1 MTPCHR
7 IMWRRVFS
15 SDQTAMTKLNLLVAI
30 LILVGLTLDAAA
42 QKVKPAPVC
51 RQVTF
56 AAFKPL
62 PKLEYA
68 CPDGL
73 IDSDDEILKL
83 TARTAAI
90 RRLEGA
96 LESFTGV
103 AWWDASVDD
112 LNACEIHGRVGELT
126 NEENERVKQG
136 DYSFQ
141 LFGNH
146 QIRLVL
152 LADSCY
158 QTGYAGANAFLLY
171 RRDGR
176 VFVTQ
181 VLNGYYSRV
190 DNSVGIDFAKLNT
203 QQLVEVSTANSF
215 PPSLWYLYFV
225 IEPKT
230 NKAVPKKIFKDGNK
244 LTNEIYSA
252 MLMGKPKD
260 LGLPKDASELSI
272 IRNGRLAPTFSAY
285 EESDRGKIDANGR
298 KLRRIVYR
306 WNGRVYLRSTV
317 RKP

>member
-1 MTPCHR
+1 
-7 IMWRRVFS
+7 
-15 SDQTAMTKLNLLVAI
+15 MTKLNLLFAI
-30 LILVGLTLDAAA
+30 LMLLVPTLHTFA

-51 RQVTF
+51 RPAAM

-73 IDSDDEILKL
+73 IDSDDQILNL
-83 TARTAAI
+83 PARI
-90 RRLEGA
+90 GA
-96 LESFTGV
+96 MRNLVTSLQSF
-103 AWWDASVDD
+103 ADAKWWQANVED

-126 NEENERVKQG
+126 NEENEKAKQG

-152 LADSCY
+152 LADPCY
-158 QTGYAGANAFLLY
+158 QTGYAGSNAFLLY
-171 RRDGR
+171 RKDGR

-190 DNSVGIDFAKLNT
+190 ANSVGIDFAKLNT
-203 QQLVEVSTANSF
+203 QQLVEVSTANSM
-215 PPSLWYLYFV
+215 PPSLWYHYFA
-225 IEPKT
+225 IDPKT
-230 NKAVPKKIFKDGNK
+230 NKAVPKKIFKEGNK

-252 MLMGKPKD
+252 MLMGQPKD
-260 LGLPKDASELSI
+260 LGLPKDATELNV

-285 EESDRGKIDANGR
+285 AEDEHGKIDNR
-298 KLRRIVYR
+298 LRRIVYR
-306 WNGRVYLRSTV
+306 WNGRFYLPARV
-317 RKP
+317 RRP